1 MRFYRTLRRKKFMI
15 KLAVPVLLVAMMVMV
30 VVVVVD
36 PVPVA
41 CHDQN
46 GAQQLCM
53 NCQSHWRI
61 SAKGARKR

>member
-15 KLAVPVLLVAMMVMV
+15 KLAVVVLLVAMMVMV
-30 VVVVVD
+30 VVVMD